1 MLKRSLL
8 TAAML
13 ATLIAGP
20 ALAAD
25 SSAAAPEPTRPASA
39 EAILPDEITD
49 QFTPEPTYRYGM
61 KNGPCTV
68 SVSCIGSNTIRC
80 SGQTICYWKMD
91 SPTYGGGFV
100 ECDGFR
106 TTCQEMY

>member
-25 SSAAAPEPTRPASA
+25 SSTASEPTPPASA
-39 EAILPDEITD
+39 TTTLPEEITNEL
-49 QFTPEPTYRYGM
+49 TPDPTYRYGM

-68 SVSCIGSNTIRC
+68 SVTCIGSSAISC
-80 SGQTICYWKMD
+80 SGQTICYWKVD
-91 SPTYGGGFV
+91 SLTHGRGFV

-106 TTCQEMY
+106 TTCQAEY